1 MMALD
6 PSQLSPAEKL
16 LWSYGV
22 TAPEHIDLAGIAR
35 DNNAE
40 VIYRPLGGCEARLV
54 AYEDRAIISV
64 STSSAEGRQRF
75 SLAHELAHWICD
87 RKTGSFQCAKED
99 IGPQNAEAKSVES
112 AANGYASQLILPTYL
127 VDPWIEGKSISLE
140 VAAKLAAAFST
151 SLTAAAIKIVKR
163 TEMSAVVTCHS
174 QSNLIWHQRS
184 RSFPYEFFVNRE
196 LHQDTEAFTIAF
208 TGKGGMTRLKQE
220 QASNWFRGGDAYRLM
235 VESQSVKLPD
245 GTVLTVVSVP
255 PGKIRR

>member
-1 MMALD
+1 MAFD
-6 PSQLSPAEKL
+6 PSQLSAAEKL

-22 TAPEHIDLAGIAR
+22 TSAEHINLVGIAR
-35 DNNAE
+35 DKNAE

-54 AYEDRAIISV
+54 AYEDKAIISV

-112 AANGYASQLILPTYL
+112 AANGYASQLILPSYL
-127 VDPWIEGKSISLE
+127 VDPWIEGRVISLD
-140 VAAKLAAAFST
+140 VAAKLAKAFST
-151 SLTAAAIKIVKR
+151 SLTAAAIKLVKR
-163 TEMSAVVTCHS
+163 TEMNAVVACHS
-174 QSNLIWHQRS
+174 QTKLIWHQKS

-208 TGKGGMTRLKQE
+208 SGRIGMTRPKKE
-220 QASNWFRGGDAYRLM
+220 QASRWISGGDAYRHM
-235 VESQSVKLPD
+235 VESQSVRLPD
-245 GTVLTVVSVP
+245 GTVLTLFMVTP
-255 PGKIRR
+255 PDTRRW